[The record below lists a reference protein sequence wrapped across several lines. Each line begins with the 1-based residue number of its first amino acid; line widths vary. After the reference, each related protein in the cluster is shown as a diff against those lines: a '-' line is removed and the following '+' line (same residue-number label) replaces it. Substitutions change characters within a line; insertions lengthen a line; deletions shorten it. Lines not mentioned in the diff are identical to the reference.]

1 MNHGEKNMNDNEMNQ
16 NVYSDRNRRN
26 FEEKTEKEMRIQ
38 IYKWL
43 KIVQAIILI
52 ALGVIFVAVSQG
64 TEESSP
70 KALSLS
76 LGIVL
81 TIYGIMEVTAGYLL
95 NRSLLAQDILIGLLF
110 ISMALVMFLRSDYVK
125 DIVVILLMG
134 VIFGYAVMLVVFGV
148 DKIVGKGTKKNIVG
162 AVFAFIGAAA
172 MLAGGIVYIIYWKKN
187 SGQVIRY
194 VMMIFGAVLSV
205 LGVIDL
211 TVFLIKLRN
220 TRKMQ
225 IEQEI
230 KEKERLVA
238 TEPDTS
244 HDVRVID
251 INELKKENRR
261 KRRTLALDMSKVSEE
276 NNDSTKNDD
285 EDSDQ

>member
-1 MNHGEKNMNDNEMNQ
+1 MDHGEKNMNDNEMNQ

-244 HDVRVID
+244 HDVKVID

-285 EDSDQ
+285 EESDQ

>member
-1 MNHGEKNMNDNEMNQ
+1 MDHGEKNMNDNEMNQ

-261 KRRTLALDMSKVSEE
+261 KRRTLALDISKVSEE

-285 EDSDQ
+285 EESDR

>member
-16 NVYSDRNRRN
+16 NIYSDRNRRN

-81 TIYGIMEVTAGYLL
+81 TIYGIMEVAAGYLL

-285 EDSDQ
+285 EESDQ

>member
-16 NVYSDRNRRN
+16 NIYSDRNRRN

-81 TIYGIMEVTAGYLL
+81 TIYGIMEVAAGYLL

-244 HDVRVID
+244 HDVKVID

-285 EDSDQ
+285 EESDQ

>member
-1 MNHGEKNMNDNEMNQ
+1 MNDNEMNQ
-16 NVYSDRNRRN
+16 NTYVDRDKRN
-26 FEEKTEKEMRIQ
+26 FEEKTEKEIRIQ

-110 ISMALVMFLRSDYVK
+110 ISMSLVMFLRSDYVK

-134 VIFGYAVMLVVFGV
+134 VIFGYAVMLVIFGV

-162 AVFAFIGAAA
+162 AVFAFIGAAV

-194 VMMIFGAVLSV
+194 VMMIFGAVLSI
-205 LGVIDL
+205 LGIIDL

-238 TEPDTS
+238 TETDTS

-261 KRRTLALDMSKVSEE
+261 RRRTLALDMSKASED
-276 NNDSTKNDD
+276 NNDSTKSDR
-285 EDSDQ
+285 EDSNQ

>member
-1 MNHGEKNMNDNEMNQ
+1 MNDNEMNQ

-38 IYKWL
+38 TYKWL

-285 EDSDQ
+285 EESDR

>member
-1 MNHGEKNMNDNEMNQ
+1 
-16 NVYSDRNRRN
+16 
-26 FEEKTEKEMRIQ
+26 
-38 IYKWL
+38 
-43 KIVQAIILI
+43 
-52 ALGVIFVAVSQG
+52 
-64 TEESSP
+64 
-70 KALSLS
+70 
-76 LGIVL
+76 
-81 TIYGIMEVTAGYLL
+81 MEVAAGYLL

-220 TRKMQ
+220 TRKRQ

-285 EDSDQ
+285 EESDQ

>member
-1 MNHGEKNMNDNEMNQ
+1 MNHGEKNMNDNEINQ

-125 DIVVILLMG
+125 DVVVILLMG

-285 EDSDQ
+285 EESDQ

>member
-1 MNHGEKNMNDNEMNQ
+1 MNDNEMNQ
-16 NVYSDRNRRN
+16 NTYFDRDKRN
-26 FEEKTEKEMRIQ
+26 FEEKTEKEIRIQ

-52 ALGVIFVAVSQG
+52 ALGVIFVVVSQG
-64 TEESSP
+64 PEESSP

-110 ISMALVMFLRSDYVK
+110 ISMSLVMFLRSDYVK

-134 VIFGYAVMLVVFGV
+134 VIFGYAVMLVIFGV

-162 AVFAFIGAAA
+162 AVFAFIGAAV
-172 MLAGGIVYIIYWKKN
+172 MLAGGIVYIVYWKKN

-194 VMMIFGAVLSV
+194 VMMIFGAVLSI
-205 LGVIDL
+205 LGIIDL

-238 TEPDTS
+238 TETDTS

-261 KRRTLALDMSKVSEE
+261 RRRTLALDMSKASED
-276 NNDSTKNDD
+276 NNDSTKSDR
-285 EDSDQ
+285 EDSNQ

>member
-1 MNHGEKNMNDNEMNQ
+1 MNDNEMNQ

-244 HDVRVID
+244 HDVKVID

-285 EDSDQ
+285 EESDQ